1 MEVLSHIRPYFEGI
15 SPYIGLTKALHMVG
29 TSNLGSWNGHWEKAW
44 PATSPHG
51 VSDREVFQNKKMTPL
66 AVAKYLQC
74 RGSDRGAR
82 FQQQPRKGQRNGKNL
97 ACESENHDHPW
108 SNLSYQANNLVYI
121 LKISSQSNMFCWWIV
136 QYKVISRY
144 TKRETV
150 LAFTT
155 ALEPRSLPLSS
166 PLTLTN
172 LGDSDWCP
180 FFFGHTSL

>member
-1 MEVLSHIRPYFEGI
+1 
-15 SPYIGLTKALHMVG
+15 MVG
-29 TSNLGSWNGHWEKAW
+29 TSVLNRFLSHGHWEKAW
-44 PATSPHG
+44 PARR

-66 AVAKYLQC
+66 AVAKYLQ
-74 RGSDRGAR
+74 
-82 FQQQPRKGQRNGKNL
+82 PRKGQRNGIL
-97 ACESENHDHPW
+97 PGLWIREPWYTMIIHDPI
-108 SNLSYQANNLVYI
+108 YQANNLAYI

-136 QYKVISRY
+136 QYKVISGY